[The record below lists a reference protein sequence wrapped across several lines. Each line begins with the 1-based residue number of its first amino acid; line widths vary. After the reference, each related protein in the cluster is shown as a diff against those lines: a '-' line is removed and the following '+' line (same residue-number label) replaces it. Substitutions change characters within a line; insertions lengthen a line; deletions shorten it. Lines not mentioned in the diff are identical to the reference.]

1 MVVFATVTK
10 KIKGGIMRRSIAKL
24 AILSFSLVSLVTF
37 ACSSPPPE
45 PTVDVGATV
54 AAAIAASQPTVAPT
68 VNIEA
73 TVEARLKAETARS
86 PVATAEEPAAEIP
99 SSSIQPTQEP
109 TVVKPT
115 PEAATTQTLK
125 PSPTPTATASPTATA
140 TPTTSP
146 VPTPGKP
153 TPTPTSAPP
162 LPNTPTPVPNTPT
175 PVPPTAT
182 PSKSAS
188 PAPSPTPTPV
198 PPTATPAP
206 PTATP
211 TPSVPPTPTPAPLT
225 DIKFAG
231 VSTSTN
237 VPSQVQIVFALRD
250 QDDHAVVLPAET
262 IESGI
267 SVLERGTGTDGWEEI
282 DYSETSFFVH
292 TAENIDL
299 EVVFVLDFTNSMYEA
314 RLPDGRTGIDAMLDA
329 FDAALSVLPSA
340 HRVGVVEFHDRN
352 VDPSV
357 LSPLTTDR
365 ASIRS
370 NIARFANSGFDHGS
384 SRVWDGVARGMSL
397 FSSVGANP
405 RAVRALV
412 FLSDGRDTSSL
423 NPRDSLAGIAADRR
437 VQLYAMGVG
446 DVFQSNSLRSISS
459 QTGGTYYAA
468 QNVSRLQTQLQLLV
482 NDLRGQY
489 QLTYITL
496 RRTGEYHARV
506 QLRHRGLSAD
516 TTVGPFD
523 VATFFGPDNQGVVS
537 TDPPTL
543 DRAAGTANVFVRA
556 LHMPRNI
563 DRIRFS
569 PGTSKPVSV
578 ELVRA
583 EDGGILDGWN
593 LSGPDGAGYYEASS
607 TTPIEFGDSGLLFK
621 LRYSNITERGLRLPI
636 LFDDSVYSGGKR
648 LVGIGDVFVGDQP
661 RILFRSMSDGD
672 DDEIYVMNADGT
684 GVVRLTNNSV
694 YDWPVA
700 WSPDGSRILFRR
712 DPNGGYEADDMEIY
726 VMNADG
732 TGVVRLTD
740 NSYWDYPVAW
750 SPDGSRI
757 LFMRDPDG
765 GEYEPEDME
774 IYVMNADGTGVV
786 RLTNNSVYDSP
797 SGWSPYG
804 NRILFSSDRDGD
816 GGEYDSSDREI
827 YVMNADGTGVV
838 RLTDNS
844 VYDWA
849 AGWSPDGTRILF
861 SSVRD
866 GDDREIYVMN
876 ADGTGVVRLTH
887 NSVYDWPAGW
897 SPDGSRIL
905 FRRDPDGGEYERN
918 DMEIYVMNADGTGVV
933 RLTDNSVYD
942 SPVAWSPDG
951 TRILFERDP
960 DGGEYEPEDM
970 EIYVMNADGTG
981 VVRLTNNSVHDRP
994 IAWSP

>member
-1 MVVFATVTK
+1 M
-10 KIKGGIMRRSIAKL
+10 
-24 AILSFSLVSLVTF
+24 
-37 ACSSPPPE
+37 
-45 PTVDVGATV
+45 
-54 AAAIAASQPTVAPT
+54 
-68 VNIEA
+68 
-73 TVEARLKAETARS
+73 
-86 PVATAEEPAAEIP
+86 
-99 SSSIQPTQEP
+99 
-109 TVVKPT
+109 
-115 PEAATTQTLK
+115 
-125 PSPTPTATASPTATA
+125 
-140 TPTTSP
+140 
-146 VPTPGKP
+146 
-153 TPTPTSAPP
+153 
-162 LPNTPTPVPNTPT
+162 
-175 PVPPTAT
+175 
-182 PSKSAS
+182 
-188 PAPSPTPTPV
+188 
-198 PPTATPAP
+198 
-206 PTATP
+206 
-211 TPSVPPTPTPAPLT
+211 
-225 DIKFAG
+225 
-231 VSTSTN
+231 
-237 VPSQVQIVFALRD
+237 QIVFALRD

-446 DVFQSNSLRSISS
+446 DVFQSSALRSISS

-468 QNVSRLQTQLQLLV
+468 QNVERLQTQLQLLV

-496 RRTGEYHARV
+496 RRTGEYHAQV
-506 QLRHRGLSAD
+506 QLRHRRLSAD

-578 ELVRA
+578 ELVGA
-583 EDGGILDGWN
+583 EDGGILEGWN

-607 TTPIEFGDSGLLFK
+607 NTPIEFGDSGLLFI
-621 LRYSNITERGLRLPI
+621 LRYSDITERGLRLP
-636 LFDDSVYSGGKR
+636 LDFDDSIYSGGKR
-648 LVGIGDVFVGDQP
+648 LVGTGDVFVGEQP
-661 RILFRSMSDGD
+661 RILFYSHRDEDSGEIYVMNADGSGVVRLTDNTSVWDYPDEWSPDGARILFRRNRDDVDIYVMNADGTDVAQLTDNSDWEYPVAWSPDGSRILFERD
-672 DDEIYVMNADGT
+672 LGWDENGVDAREIYVMNADGT
-684 GVVRLTNNSV
+684 GVVRLTDNRV
-694 YDWPVA
+694 YDDPVA
-700 WSPDGSRILFRR
+700 WSSDGTRILFRSTR
-712 DPNGGYEADDMEIY
+712 DGEDTEIY

-740 NSYWDYPVAW
+740 NSVFDYAVGW
-750 SPDGSRI
+750 SPDGIRI
-757 LFMRDPDG
+757 LFMRGGDSGGIHVMHTDGTGVVRLTDNSLREWPLGWSPDG
-765 GEYEPEDME
+765 TRILFRRDPYGGVEYERADMELYVMNSDGTGVVRLTNNSVFDGAAYWSPDGTRIVFLSDRDGDDGE

-797 SGWSPYG
+797 
-804 NRILFSSDRDGD
+804 
-816 GGEYDSSDREI
+816 
-827 YVMNADGTGVV
+827 
-838 RLTDNS
+838 
-844 VYDWA
+844 
-849 AGWSPDGTRILF
+849 
-861 SSVRD
+861 
-866 GDDREIYVMN
+866 
-876 ADGTGVVRLTH
+876 
-887 NSVYDWPAGW
+887 
-897 SPDGSRIL
+897 
-905 FRRDPDGGEYERN
+905 
-918 DMEIYVMNADGTGVV
+918 
-933 RLTDNSVYD
+933 
-942 SPVAWSPDG
+942 VAWSP
-951 TRILFERDP
+951 
-960 DGGEYEPEDM
+960 
-970 EIYVMNADGTG
+970 
-981 VVRLTNNSVHDRP
+981 
-994 IAWSP
+994 

>member
-1 MVVFATVTK
+1 M
-10 KIKGGIMRRSIAKL
+10 
-24 AILSFSLVSLVTF
+24 
-37 ACSSPPPE
+37 
-45 PTVDVGATV
+45 
-54 AAAIAASQPTVAPT
+54 
-68 VNIEA
+68 
-73 TVEARLKAETARS
+73 
-86 PVATAEEPAAEIP
+86 
-99 SSSIQPTQEP
+99 
-109 TVVKPT
+109 
-115 PEAATTQTLK
+115 
-125 PSPTPTATASPTATA
+125 
-140 TPTTSP
+140 
-146 VPTPGKP
+146 
-153 TPTPTSAPP
+153 
-162 LPNTPTPVPNTPT
+162 
-175 PVPPTAT
+175 
-182 PSKSAS
+182 
-188 PAPSPTPTPV
+188 
-198 PPTATPAP
+198 
-206 PTATP
+206 
-211 TPSVPPTPTPAPLT
+211 
-225 DIKFAG
+225 
-231 VSTSTN
+231 
-237 VPSQVQIVFALRD
+237 QIVFALRD

-384 SRVWDGVARGMSL
+384 SRVWDGVARGMNL

-446 DVFQSNSLRSISS
+446 DVFQSSALRSISS

-496 RRTGEYHARV
+496 RRTGEYHAQV

-556 LHMPRNI
+556 RHMPRNI

-578 ELVRA
+578 ELVGA
-583 EDGGILDGWN
+583 EDGGILEGWN

-607 TTPIEFGDSGLLFK
+607 NTPIEFGDSGLLFK
-621 LRYSNITERGLRLPI
+621 LRYSDITERGLRLP
-636 LFDDSVYSGGKR
+636 LEFDDSIYSGGKR
-648 LVGIGDVFVGDQP
+648 LVGVGDVFVGEQP
-661 RILFRSMSDGD
+661 RILFVSRRDGD
-672 DDEIYVMNADGT
+672 DNEIYVMNADGTGVVRLTDNTVHDNPVAWSPDGTRILFERDRDGGEYERDDLEIHVMNADGT

-694 YDWPVA
+694 FDYPVA
-700 WSPDGSRILFRR
+700 WSPDGSRILFIR
-712 DPNGGYEADDMEIY
+712 DPDGGEWETDDMEIY

-740 NSYWDYPVAW
+740 NSVYDWPVAW
-750 SPDGSRI
+750 SPDGTRV
-757 LFMRDPDG
+757 LFVRHPDE
-765 GEYEPEDME
+765 GE
-774 IYVMNADGTGVV
+774 
-786 RLTNNSVYDSP
+786 
-797 SGWSPYG
+797 W
-804 NRILFSSDRDGD
+804 
-816 GGEYDSSDREI
+816 DSSDREI

-844 VYDWA
+844 VYDWPTR
-849 AGWSPDGTRILF
+849 WSPDGSRILF
-861 SSVRD
+861 VSRRD
-866 GDDREIYVMN
+866 GDDNEIYVMN
-876 ADGTGVVRLTH
+876 ADGTGVVRLTN
-887 NSVYDWPAGW
+887 NSVYDWPTRW

-905 FRRDPDGGEYERN
+905 FLRDPDGGEFERDDHEIYVMN
-918 DMEIYVMNADGTGVV
+918 ADGSGVVRLTDNSVYDVAVAWSPDGTRILFRRDPYGGEIKGDDFEIYVMNADGTGVV

-942 SPVAWSPDG
+942 YPVAWSP
-951 TRILFERDP
+951 
-960 DGGEYEPEDM
+960 
-970 EIYVMNADGTG
+970 
-981 VVRLTNNSVHDRP
+981 
-994 IAWSP
+994 

>member
-1 MVVFATVTK
+1 M
-10 KIKGGIMRRSIAKL
+10 
-24 AILSFSLVSLVTF
+24 
-37 ACSSPPPE
+37 
-45 PTVDVGATV
+45 
-54 AAAIAASQPTVAPT
+54 
-68 VNIEA
+68 
-73 TVEARLKAETARS
+73 
-86 PVATAEEPAAEIP
+86 
-99 SSSIQPTQEP
+99 
-109 TVVKPT
+109 
-115 PEAATTQTLK
+115 
-125 PSPTPTATASPTATA
+125 
-140 TPTTSP
+140 
-146 VPTPGKP
+146 
-153 TPTPTSAPP
+153 
-162 LPNTPTPVPNTPT
+162 
-175 PVPPTAT
+175 
-182 PSKSAS
+182 
-188 PAPSPTPTPV
+188 
-198 PPTATPAP
+198 
-206 PTATP
+206 
-211 TPSVPPTPTPAPLT
+211 PPTPTPAPLT
-225 DIKFAG
+225 EIKFAG

-446 DVFQSNSLRSISS
+446 DVFQSSALRSISS

-468 QNVSRLQTQLQLLV
+468 QNVERLQTQLQLLV

-496 RRTGEYHARV
+496 RRTGEYHAQV

-578 ELVRA
+578 ELVGA
-583 EDGGILDGWN
+583 EDGGILEGWN
-593 LSGPDGAGYYEASS
+593 LSGPDGTGYYEASS
-607 TTPIEFGDSGLLFK
+607 DTPIEFGDSGLLFI
-621 LRYSNITERGLRLPI
+621 LRYSDITERGLRLP
-636 LFDDSVYSGGKR
+636 LDFDDSIYSGGKR
-648 LVGIGDVFVGDQP
+648 LVGTGDIFVGDQP
-661 RILFRSMSDGD
+661 RILFVSQRDGD
-672 DDEIYVMNADGT
+672 D
-684 GVVRLTNNSV
+684 S
-694 YDWPVA
+694 
-700 WSPDGSRILFRR
+700 
-712 DPNGGYEADDMEIY
+712 EIY

-740 NSYWDYPVAW
+740 NTSVYDHPIAW
-750 SPDGSRI
+750 SPDGTRI
-757 LFMRDPDG
+757 LFR
-765 GEYEPEDME
+765 
-774 IYVMNADGTGVV
+774 
-786 RLTNNSVYDSP
+786 
-797 SGWSPYG
+797 
-804 NRILFSSDRDGD
+804 SSRDGD
-816 GGEYDSSDREI
+816 DGEI

-844 VYDWA
+844 VLDYPIA
-849 AGWSPDGTRILF
+849 WSPDGNRILF
-861 SSVRD
+861 WRD
-866 GDDREIYVMN
+866 GDGGEFEHSDMEIYVMNADGTGIVRLTDNLVYDSPYAWSPDGNRILFLGDGDGGEYDHKDREIYVMN
-876 ADGTGVVRLTH
+876 ADGTGIVRLTDNSVYDGLPAWSPDGNRILFVRDGDGGEFESSDREIYVMNADGSGVVRLTD
-887 NSVYDWPAGW
+887 NSVLDSPRSW
-897 SPDGSRIL
+897 SPDGTRIL
-905 FRRDPDGGEYERN
+905 FYSYRDGE
-918 DMEIYVMNADGTGVV
+918 DEIYVMNADGTGVV